1 MATKNIFVQDL
12 EAIMIS
18 FSSLIVFEQALFGSF
33 YTCIQP
39 VKLGLNNNKKPFL
52 KKKLVTNS
60 KESMRIQ

>member
-12 EAIMIS
+12 KAIMIS

-39 VKLGLNNNKKPFL
+39 VKLGLNNNKKLFP